1 MHGDVH
7 RLPKKWPPAVWL
19 GLALACVCGKLKNKA
34 GGETQSR
41 IGERIA
47 THTHGNTANM
57 HERKLAPHAGVSVA
71 GPKRKPFFFLALP
84 RVWARC
90 AYLSPHPPVCVK
102 PNKIGVSEMCPVTVF
117 FVHAFQKR
125 PHGRPDGGGGKSQKK
140 KAVFSRSARRGCYRG
155 VWRMVGRGA
164 TLKRVSVTV

>member
-1 MHGDVH
+1 
-7 RLPKKWPPAVWL
+7 
-19 GLALACVCGKLKNKA
+19 
-34 GGETQSR
+34 
-41 IGERIA
+41 
-47 THTHGNTANM
+47 M

-71 GPKRKPFFFLALP
+71 GPKRKTLFFLALP

-102 PNKIGVSEMCPVTVF
+102 LALMAVSEICPVTVF

-140 KAVFSRSARRGCYRG
+140 QAVFSRSARRGCYRG
-155 VWRMVGRGA
+155 VWRMVGGHLKAYECDSVICADSTLWCSQLLSFKKFKKCEKGSFLKSTLFDSGA
-164 TLKRVSVTV
+164 G